1 METMGKQVQD
11 MIDILT
17 ANKSEAIAADKGNK
31 TAAKRLR
38 AGNAQLLPIIKAVKA
53 QSLGKTI

>member
-1 METMGKQVQD
+1 MDTMEKQVQD

-17 ANKSEAIAADKGNK
+17 ASKVEAIGADKGNK

-38 AGNAQLLPIIKAVKA
+38 AGNALLLPIIKAVKA
-53 QSLGKTI
+53 QSLGKTV

>member
-1 METMGKQVQD
+1 METMEKQVQD

-17 ANKSEAIAADKGNK
+17 ANKAEAIGADKGNK

-38 AGNAQLLPIIKAVKA
+38 AGNSLLLPIIKAVKK
-53 QSLGKTI
+53 QSLGKGE